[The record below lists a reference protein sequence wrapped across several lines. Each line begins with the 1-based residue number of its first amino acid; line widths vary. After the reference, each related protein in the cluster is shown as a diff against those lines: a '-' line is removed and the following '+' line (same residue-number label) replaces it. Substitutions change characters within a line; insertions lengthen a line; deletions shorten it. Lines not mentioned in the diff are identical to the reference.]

1 MAEQKAAEDQH
12 RQEGD
17 SWRIPASINDQWNF
31 LLKTIWDQMIHLVI
45 QFEGA
50 VDLPTLEQAVREA
63 MAAEVLTTAKFT
75 PGDSP
80 FFEPA
85 FPGSDTPSWDVIT
98 TAHPDIA
105 LSSLLGS
112 SLDPLKGPMCR
123 VRLIRSDNDL
133 LCISFNHTMTD
144 AYGVKS
150 FGSLLASLYRSGRG
164 KGMNPPLGNPHD
176 RSLKSIL
183 SLFSGDELATAARRI
198 RKREGAWNIPFESL
212 NVGEGQY
219 VKQTIGQPGFSSV
232 RQFAHNHSVT
242 INDLL
247 LASFILALAK
257 MAPPLPNTCNPVL
270 TSIDL
275 RRYQSLSFH
284 HALSNFSVAF
294 ELPVMIPDHIDPT
307 DVVRHIHTLMA
318 SCKSGHAGIGAAALL
333 ETEFDKGFWKVE
345 EKLAEMEGKTRQGLS
360 GKNPFFTNLGVIP
373 EGVVDYGIPVRDAW
387 MLGPVEYPP
396 GLCLAAS
403 TFRDCL
409 TLSMGYSGTALQKEW
424 VISLLSAMA
433 ATLSGFTSWE

>member
-1 MAEQKAAEDQH
+1 MAEQKAAEDRHGQG
-12 RQEGD
+12 ED
-17 SWRIPASINDQWNF
+17 NWRIPASVNDQWNF
-31 LLKTIWDQMIHLVI
+31 LLKMIWDQMIHLVI
-45 QFEGA
+45 QFEGRF
-50 VDLPTLEQAVREA
+50 DLPALQGAVREA
-63 MAAEVLTTAKFT
+63 LEAEILTTAKFT

-80 FFEPA
+80 CFEPA
-85 FPGSDTPSWDVIT
+85 FPGSDTRVWDVIT
-98 TAHPDIA
+98 TAHPDLS

-112 SLDPLKGPMCR
+112 PLDPLKGPMAR
-123 VRLIRSDNDL
+123 IRLIRSDTDL

-150 FGSLLASLYRSGRG
+150 FGSLLAGLYGSGRG
-164 KGMNPPLGNPHD
+164 KEMNRPPGNPHD

-198 RKREGAWNIPFESL
+198 RNRNGAWNIPFESL
-212 NVGEGQY
+212 KVGGGQY
-219 VKQTIGQPGFSSV
+219 VKQTIGQPGFSSI
-232 RQFAHNHSVT
+232 RHFAHNSSVT

-247 LASFILALAK
+247 LASFILALTK
-257 MAPPLPNTCNPVL
+257 TAPPPPNTCNPVL

-275 RRYQSLSFH
+275 RRYQSFSFH

-294 ELPVMIPDHIDPT
+294 ELPVMIPDHVDPT
-307 DVVRHIHTLMA
+307 DVLGQIHDMMA
-318 SCKSGHAGIGAAALL
+318 SSKSGHSGIGAAILL
-333 ETEFDKGFWKVE
+333 LGEFNDGFRMVENKLTDME
-345 EKLAEMEGKTRQGLS
+345 EKTRAGLS

-373 EGVVDYGIPVRDAW
+373 EGIVDYGLPVRDAW

-409 TLSMGYSGTALQKEW
+409 TLSVGYSGTALQKEW
-424 VISLLSAMA
+424 VASLLSAMT
-433 ATLSGFTSWE
+433 ATLSRFTSGE